1 MSYGLFVCLLVCIY
15 HDCVVVVF
23 LFFAERRQSTLFQ
36 TVLLRLFV
44 SKLFVQ
50 LFACF
55 VKAVCF

>member
-1 MSYGLFVCLLVCIY
+1 MIVFCFVFVL
-15 HDCVVVVF
+15 
-23 LFFAERRQSTLFQ
+23 LFFAERRQSTLSQ

>member
-1 MSYGLFVCLLVCIY
+1 MN
-15 HDCVVVVF
+15 CVVVVF